1 MTASGDTV
9 PRTVVSKYINLER
22 LSENTVFKSNLS
34 MGINLGCTKKYNKN
48 VRKLFNLIHKN
59 INIEFK

>member
-1 MTASGDTV
+1 M
-9 PRTVVSKYINLER
+9 SKYINLKR

-48 VRKLFNLIHKN
+48 VHILFDLIHKN
-59 INIEFK
+59 INIKFK